1 MTEDIG
7 LILDEIFTK
16 VMLHEILVDKFDTDG
31 LFIFVGGFVDLSSAT
46 LTDFRLNVIGLT
58 VV

>member
-7 LILDEIFTK
+7 LILDEIFAK
-16 VMLHEILVDKFDTDG
+16 VMLHEILVDEFDTDG
-31 LFIFVGGFVDLSSAT
+31 LLIFVGGFVDLSSAS
-46 LTDFRLNVIGLT
+46 LTDFGFDVVGLT